1 MYNPCQC
8 NHCLEQTNLA
18 QSNLSH
24 SDVTSSNSTK
34 DKKTKNI
41 DDFKKKISF
50 FQSISQ
56 KSFKNKQNL
65 PKNSKNNQKM
75 ANYRLTL
82 TDVGTEDGYFVE
94 MYKDLSAFEYAMI
107 LSEIFGI
114 DVDVDYD
121 EDNDITLEQSDNH
134 FGPNIKMFNNFDELF
149 DYLSE
154 QKNKYRKDQE
164 EQ

>member
-8 NHCLEQTNLA
+8 DHCLEQTNLT
-18 QSNLSH
+18 QSNLSRI
-24 SDVTSSNSTK
+24 VTTSSDSTK

-41 DDFKKKISF
+41 GDFKKKISF

-56 KSFKNKQNL
+56 KTLKNKQNL
-65 PKNSKNNQKM
+65 PKNGKNNAKM

-82 TDVGTEDGYFVE
+82 TDIGTEDGYFVE
-94 MYKDLSAFEYAMI
+94 MYKELNVFEYAMI

-114 DVDVDYD
+114 DIEVDYD
-121 EDNDITLEQSDNH
+121 ENNDITLEQDNTA
-134 FGPNIKMFNNFDELF
+134 FGPNIRMFNDFEELF

-154 QKNKYRKDQE
+154 QRKKFRREQE

>member
-8 NHCLEQTNLA
+8 DHCLEQTNLT
-18 QSNLSH
+18 QSNLSRI
-24 SDVTSSNSTK
+24 VTTSSNSTK
-34 DKKTKNI
+34 DKKAKNVA
-41 DDFKKKISF
+41 DFKKKINF

-56 KSFKNKQNL
+56 KSFKNKQIL
-65 PKNSKNNQKM
+65 PKNSKNNKKM

-82 TDVGTEDGYFVE
+82 TDIGTEDGYFVE

-114 DVDVDYD
+114 DVEVDYD
-121 EDNDITLEQSDNH
+121 EDNDITLEQSNNP
-134 FGPNIKMFNNFDELF
+134 FGPNIRMFNNFDELF

-154 QKNKYRKDQE
+154 QKKKYQKDQE
-164 EQ
+164 E